1 MDSKFNRR
9 NITIMP
15 KKKLSKMQVRRKML
29 TATNALYALVLDKF
43 KPDSKV
49 PLSFNAIVKMHDQL
63 AKAERRLAK
72 Q

>member
-1 MDSKFNRR
+1 
-9 NITIMP
+9 MP
-15 KKKLSKMQVRRKML
+15 KKKLTKLQVRRKML

>member
-1 MDSKFNRR
+1 
-9 NITIMP
+9 MP
-15 KKKLSKMQVRRKML
+15 KKKLTKMQVRRKML

-43 KPDSKV
+43 NTGSKV
-49 PLSFNAIVKMHDQL
+49 PLSFNAVVKMHETL

>member
-1 MDSKFNRR
+1 
-9 NITIMP
+9 MP
-15 KKKLSKMQVRRKML
+15 KKKLTKMQVRRKML

-63 AKAERRLAK
+63 AKENVD
-72 Q
+72 